1 MHYKTFINVKDR
13 IVSKDNN
20 LVFLKLKSLENT
32 GNVITSADLSFNVL
46 YISKKPI
53 LMSKSLDYLPYHPY
67 LVNKI
72 RDIMTEVYGY
82 DFENPPINNYPYF
95 SDEFIKSKFEKRPS
109 SDWIEIKNKFKSN
122 FVLTPSSW
130 KLDLKLIYSDKKYN
144 LYSII

>member
-46 YISKKPI
+46 YISKKPL
-53 LMSKSLDYLPYHPY
+53 LMSKTLDYLPYHPY

-72 RDIMTEVYGY
+72 
-82 DFENPPINNYPYF
+82 
-95 SDEFIKSKFEKRPS
+95 
-109 SDWIEIKNKFKSN
+109 
-122 FVLTPSSW
+122 
-130 KLDLKLIYSDKKYN
+130 
-144 LYSII
+144 